1 MNSLK
6 FNYTNK
12 VLFAMMFGVANKIFP
27 YAPARYDLPFEQK
40 NRVKGFPWQLES
52 YVGKEP

>member
-12 VLFAMMFGVANKIFP
+12 ILFAMMFGVANKIFP

-40 NRVKGFPWQLES
+40 NRVKFFPWQLES
-52 YVGKEP
+52 YIGKEP